1 MGNPT
6 TWKGSSQT
14 FNSAN
19 QNTCAGSLSF
29 DANGNPAGYSGASL
43 TWDANNKLVAAGS
56 VLTAGYG
63 ADGLRAWKQNSSGRT
78 YFLYDGLTPVCETDG
93 SGNVTAVNTWGA
105 NGLLARHTS
114 AGSVFYAFDPQGG
127 VSVRLNTSGTVLSS
141 HCNEAWGTQVS
152 TGSGY
157 ASDPYAGYG
166 GQWGYYRDS
175 ETGLH
180 LLGHRY
186 YDVSNGRFLNRDPMG
201 YGGGINLYGFCG
213 SSPVIGTDETGLA
226 YTDPTPGDWG
236 NGAVDHSHDKP
247 IPGAWGGFDPI
258 GTGGTM
264 LGHLWTLPNTTCGLI
279 AGAGGQASIDWQHQV
294 INIQGGWLARW
305 MHSSNGTPAFT
316 LGDIV
321 LWGVPQDSDI
331 YQHELGHTHQYR
343 LMGPY
348 FLPEYGIG
356 AIIGG
361 GLGDAHDGNPYEL
374 DADDQCGHLPNN
386 KIANGS
392 NYNPIWKRWPGYN
405 PIF

>member
-6 TWKGSSQT
+6 TWKGSSQS
-14 FNSAN
+14 FNTAN
-19 QNTCAGSLSF
+19 QNTYGGTLSF
-29 DANGNPAGYSGASL
+29 DANGNPAGYSGAAL

-114 AGSVFYAFDPQGG
+114 AGSVFYAFDPQGS

-201 YGGGINLYGFCG
+201 YGGGINMYAYCGNNGIAAIDPEGLQGFGMWNDWGHGGRYNGPDFSNGSWARAIGNLMDWFFNAGPEHRKYPKGSPESNEMQQCSGGEEIRNDLARAGYPPEMFGNVSTFGAFLYTITEPGNGTQAQVGGFVWWG
-213 SSPVIGTDETGLA
+213 IREGNIIHIHA
-226 YTDPTPGDWG
+226 YNEMNRHSFFYHLPTPDTLRSECDTMGTIYQDYYWDEP
-236 NGAVDHSHDKP
+236 VHSGP
-247 IPGAWGGFDPI
+247 IPEPSRNPYNMF
-258 GTGGTM
+258 
-264 LGHLWTLPNTTCGLI
+264 
-279 AGAGGQASIDWQHQV
+279 GAGG
-294 INIQGGWLARW
+294 
-305 MHSSNGTPAFT
+305 AF
-316 LGDIV
+316 
-321 LWGVPQDSDI
+321 
-331 YQHELGHTHQYR
+331 
-343 LMGPY
+343 
-348 FLPEYGIG
+348 
-356 AIIGG
+356 
-361 GLGDAHDGNPYEL
+361 
-374 DADDQCGHLPNN
+374 
-386 KIANGS
+386 
-392 NYNPIWKRWPGYN
+392 
-405 PIF
+405 